1 MKNKILKIAKWVGIV
16 LVLIL
21 IVLFF
26 LGLYGQRIENYLMLK
41 SQEKFLA
48 KVEKQKA
55 EILEMQKNDTFGGA
69 TPEETLDLYIEAL
82 KAGDIEL
89 ASNYWEVSLKEG
101 DLRVKE
107 LQVLKNILNRDK
119 NLNIILKN
127 LENILNSKFRG
138 FLDEKEYVITYIY
151 KTEKNATSTMNYG
164 GTEYSWLVP
173 EGTEEEISIAFRL
186 NPYTNVWKI
195 IQ

>member
-1 MKNKILKIAKWVGIV
+1 MKNKILKIVKWVGIV

-21 IVLFF
+21 IILFF
-26 LGLYGQRIENYLMLK
+26 LGLYGQRIENYFMLK

-55 EILEMQKNDTFGGA
+55 EILEMQKNDTYGGA

-82 KAGDIEL
+82 KVGDIEL
-89 ASNYWEVSLKEG
+89 ASKYWEVSLENPNLQDERKKTLEKDRNEG
-101 DLRVKE
+101 L
-107 LQVLKNILNRDK
+107 
-119 NLNIILKN
+119 LNIIIKN
-127 LENILNSKFRG
+127 LENIISSPYKKYYS
-138 FLDEKEYVITYIY
+138 DKEFAITYVY
-151 KTEKNATSTMNYG
+151 VTEKSATSTMVVG

-173 EGTEEEISIAFRL
+173 KNTEEEISKALRL